1 MSRNEYMPFLSKI
14 VKVRKHTEIEYTF
27 TMTYEGEV
35 KPGQFFEVSIPKF
48 GEAPFPS
55 AASGTGPWT

>member
-27 TMTYEGEV
+27 TMIYEGD
-35 KPGQFFEVSIPKF
+35 
-48 GEAPFPS
+48 PS
-55 AASGTGPWT
+55 SLH